1 MKKDKSLKHF
11 IIFINSYNDFDN
23 ILPFIDYVLLNK
35 KAKVTL
41 YKTND
46 SDLNGCKDHLYYLEH
61 AYNLIPSYYDENFSK
76 YYNFSVILYRKYRN
90 FARRA
95 KHSSMLIPTLFILPW
110 FKTFIS
116 FFTKIQVTKNK
127 KNLTADIILFDF
139 GKELGFYGS
148 NIVNLLKKNSVSV
161 VGYLHGFSIY
171 TNLNPLTK
179 DTATPNQF
187 KKILIKLSKP
197 KVERVYCDRYVVG
210 NGQRD
215 TYFSTSM
222 MSSYEAKFLDR
233 VCEVGIPRF
242 TSEWIDKYRNNVVE
256 FSNFSYG
263 EKNKINVVLFMSH
276 SQYNVHTDKLIQ
288 TIKKLSLCNKI
299 NLVYKPH
306 TRSGLKKVNFK
317 DINAYNAK
325 DVSSLE
331 LSHWA
336 DVGIAYGTSIAFQL
350 LQDNVPLIMPRYLH
364 SNTTIFEEN
373 DVCIVADSLSEL
385 LNFFDYKINNI
396 VEQKNID
403 KFLEFYIYGGCDY
416 NGLMEN
422 FFNSSVKNCA

>member
-110 FKTFIS
+110 FKTLIS

-148 NIVNLLKKNSVSV
+148 NIGNFQSPRDNSTLRWTVDELKDFIFINEIYSTLYVKNPEFDTQDILDLLKLKPS
-161 VGYLHGFSIY
+161 
-171 TNLNPLTK
+171 
-179 DTATPNQF
+179 
-187 KKILIKLSKP
+187 LIKINQDILRNEGMIKSLK
-197 KVERVYCDRYVVG
+197 KDKR
-210 NGQRD
+210 
-215 TYFSTSM
+215 
-222 MSSYEAKFLDR
+222 FLD
-233 VCEVGIPRF
+233 F
-242 TSEWIDKYRNNVVE
+242 
-256 FSNFSYG
+256 
-263 EKNKINVVLFMSH
+263 
-276 SQYNVHTDKLIQ
+276 
-288 TIKKLSLCNKI
+288 LS
-299 NLVYKPH
+299 
-306 TRSGLKKVNFK
+306 
-317 DINAYNAK
+317 
-325 DVSSLE
+325 
-331 LSHWA
+331 
-336 DVGIAYGTSIAFQL
+336 
-350 LQDNVPLIMPRYLH
+350 
-364 SNTTIFEEN
+364 
-373 DVCIVADSLSEL
+373 
-385 LNFFDYKINNI
+385 
-396 VEQKNID
+396 
-403 KFLEFYIYGGCDY
+403 
-416 NGLMEN
+416 
-422 FFNSSVKNCA
+422 